1 MAPSVCAR
9 CPAQGT
15 YLPNDTRHLVRPGL
29 RNLVTALSLAAALL
43 PLATWA
49 ADPVDDALEQCL
61 KTPHGQTTAGMT
73 ECTHTAYQ
81 AYDRQMNTLYQAVM
95 AKSDPVSREAIRNAQ
110 RAWLAYRNAQKT
122 ADNAPWRA
130 DSGSM
135 ASPDIEGLN
144 VEAIR
149 TRIAE
154 LEYYPH

>member
-1 MAPSVCAR
+1 MAIFVCAR

-15 YLPNDTRHLVRPGL
+15 YLPNDTRHPVRPAR
-29 RNLVTALSLAAALL
+29 RNLVTALSLAALLL
-43 PLATWA
+43 PLAASA
-49 ADPVDDALEQCL
+49 ADPVDEALQQCL
-61 KTPHGQTTAGMT
+61 KSPRGSTTAGMT

-95 AKSDPVSREAIRNAQ
+95 SKTDPASRQAIRNAQ
-110 RAWLAYRNAQKT
+110 RAWLAYRNAQRT

-149 TRIAE
+149 ARIAE

>member
-1 MAPSVCAR
+1 MAPPMHNR
-9 CPAQGT
+9 P
-15 YLPNDTRHLVRPGL
+15 PHPTRDAATHGVSNVVR
-29 RNLVTALSLAAALL
+29 ALSLTLAAALL
-43 PLATWA
+43 PFAAWA
-49 ADPVDDALEQCL
+49 RDPIDDALEQCL
-61 KTPHGQTTAGMT
+61 KTPRGETTAGMT

-95 AKSDPVSREAIRNAQ
+95 RKSDPASREAIRNAQ
-110 RAWLAYRNAQKT
+110 RAWLAYRNAQKA

-130 DSGSM
+130 DRGSM

-149 TRIAE
+149 ARIAE

>member
-1 MAPSVCAR
+1 MA
-9 CPAQGT
+9 
-15 YLPNDTRHLVRPGL
+15 LPTLNAPTHLASDLATRRMRGVVR
-29 RNLVTALSLAAALL
+29 TLSLAVALLL
-43 PLATWA
+43 PLAAWA
-49 ADPVDDALEQCL
+49 ADPIDDALEQCL
-61 KTPHGQTTAGMT
+61 KTPRGETTAGMT

-110 RAWLAYRNAQKT
+110 RAWLAYRNAQKV

-130 DSGSM
+130 DAGSV

-149 TRIAE
+149 ARIAE

>member
-1 MAPSVCAR
+1 MAFPMHNR
-9 CPAQGT
+9 QTHPAQDPAT
-15 YLPNDTRHLVRPGL
+15 QHLRGIVR
-29 RNLVTALSLAAALL
+29 TLSVAAALL
-43 PLATWA
+43 LPLAAWA
-49 ADPVDDALEQCL
+49 ADPIDDALERCL

-110 RAWLAYRNAQKT
+110 RAWLAYRNAQKA

-130 DSGSM
+130 DAGSV

>member
-1 MAPSVCAR
+1 
-9 CPAQGT
+9 
-15 YLPNDTRHLVRPGL
+15 
-29 RNLVTALSLAAALL
+29 
-43 PLATWA
+43 
-49 ADPVDDALEQCL
+49 
-61 KTPHGQTTAGMT
+61 MT

-95 AKSDPVSREAIRNAQ
+95 RKSDPVSREAIRNAQ
-110 RAWLAYRNAQKT
+110 RAWLAYRNAQKA

-149 TRIAE
+149 ARIAE

>member
-1 MAPSVCAR
+1 MAFPMHNRQTHPADNPPTYRLHGIVRTLSV
-9 CPAQGT
+9 
-15 YLPNDTRHLVRPGL
+15 
-29 RNLVTALSLAAALL
+29 AAALL
-43 PLATWA
+43 LPLAVWA
-49 ADPVDDALEQCL
+49 ADPIDDALERCL

-110 RAWLAYRNAQKT
+110 RAWLAYRNAQKA

-130 DSGSM
+130 DAGSV

-149 TRIAE
+149 ARIAE

>member
-1 MAPSVCAR
+1 MALPACTQRPTHGTPRADDAHRLAR
-9 CPAQGT
+9 F
-15 YLPNDTRHLVRPGL
+15 DL
-29 RNLVTALSLAAALL
+29 RNLVTALSVAAALL
-43 PLATWA
+43 PLAASA

-73 ECTHTAYQ
+73 DCTHAAYQ

-110 RAWLAYRNAQKT
+110 RAWLAYRNAQKV

-149 TRIAE
+149 ARIAE

>member
-1 MAPSVCAR
+1 MALPMHNRQTRPIHPIHPTRA
-9 CPAQGT
+9 PASQA
-15 YLPNDTRHLVRPGL
+15 VRGVV
-29 RNLVTALSLAAALL
+29 RVLSLAAALL
-43 PLATWA
+43 LPVAAWA
-49 ADPVDDALEQCL
+49 GDPVDDALQQCL
-61 KTPHGQTTAGMT
+61 KSPRGSTTAGMT

-95 AKSDPVSREAIRNAQ
+95 SKTDPASRQAIRAAQ
-110 RAWLAYRNAQKT
+110 RAWLAYRNAQKA

-149 TRIAE
+149 ARIAE

>member
-1 MAPSVCAR
+1 MAFPMHNR
-9 CPAQGT
+9 QTRPADNPATCRVHGI
-15 YLPNDTRHLVRPGL
+15 V
-29 RNLVTALSLAAALL
+29 RNLSIAAWLLL
-43 PLATWA
+43 PLAAWA

-95 AKSDPVSREAIRNAQ
+95 SKTDPASRQAIRNAQ
-110 RAWLAYRNAQKT
+110 RAWLAYRNAQRT

-149 TRIAE
+149 ARIAE

>member
-1 MAPSVCAR
+1 MAFPMHISLIR
-9 CPAQGT
+9 PAHDPAPQ
-15 YLPNDTRHLVRPGL
+15 RVRAVV
-29 RNLVTALSLAAALL
+29 RTLSLAAALL
-43 PLATWA
+43 LPLTAWA
-49 ADPVDDALEQCL
+49 ADPVDDALQQCL
-61 KTPHGQTTAGMT
+61 KSPRGITTAGMT

-95 AKSDPVSREAIRNAQ
+95 SKTDPASRQAIRNAQ
-110 RAWLAYRNAQKT
+110 RAWLAYRNAQRT

-149 TRIAE
+149 ARIAE

>member
-1 MAPSVCAR
+1 MALPTRNPQTRPAHDPATQRVRGVAR
-9 CPAQGT
+9 T
-15 YLPNDTRHLVRPGL
+15 
-29 RNLVTALSLAAALL
+29 LSLAIALL
-43 PLATWA
+43 LPVAAWA
-49 ADPVDDALEQCL
+49 ADPVDDALGQCL
-61 KTPHGQTTAGMT
+61 KTPRGQTTAGMT

-110 RAWLAYRNAQKT
+110 RAWLAYRNAQRA

>member
-1 MAPSVCAR
+1 MAFPMHNR
-9 CPAQGT
+9 QTHPAQDPAT
-15 YLPNDTRHLVRPGL
+15 QHLRGIVR
-29 RNLVTALSLAAALL
+29 TLSIAAALL
-43 PLATWA
+43 LPLAAWA
-49 ADPVDDALEQCL
+49 ADPIDDALEQCL

-73 ECTHTAYQ
+73 DCTHTAYQ

-110 RAWLAYRNAQKT
+110 RAWLAYRNAQKA

-130 DSGSM
+130 DAGSV

-149 TRIAE
+149 ARIAE

>member
-1 MAPSVCAR
+1 MALLTHNRLTRQPRNPAAKGAR
-9 CPAQGT
+9 KV
-15 YLPNDTRHLVRPGL
+15 VRAA
-29 RNLVTALSLAAALL
+29 ALSLATALLL
-43 PLATWA
+43 PLTAWA
-49 ADPVDDALEQCL
+49 ADPIEDALDQCL
-61 KTPHGQTTAGMT
+61 KTPHGETTAGMT

-95 AKSDPVSREAIRNAQ
+95 SKSDPASREAIRNAQ
-110 RAWLAYRNAQKT
+110 RAWLAYRNAQKA

-130 DSGSM
+130 DRGSM

-149 TRIAE
+149 ARIAE